1 MVRRAIYI
9 YKIKLLTHVCS
20 GNVIGYHV
28 VSPCSQCLDACNNG
42 HFWMFHSSACQ
53 PAERHDRNKQIMLW
67 NNLPRA
73 EMDME
78 FMMGTRI
85 PYDQLCR

>member
-1 MVRRAIYI
+1 MLCAHKTNTLFVF
-9 YKIKLLTHVCS
+9 S

-42 HFWMFHSSACQ
+42 HFWMFHSTACK
-53 PAERHDRNKQIMLW
+53 PAERHDQNKKVLLW

-73 EMDME
+73 EMDVE

-85 PYDQLCR
+85 PYEQLCR